1 MWVNKFANVM
11 EDCHPS
17 DSSREIKAK
26 RKLFRIVQ
34 TNYAKMLGLK
44 DVLRRLH
51 PMEKP
56 FFVCLFFFFFFPL
69 FKAALISYGGSRA
82 KGWINT

>member
-51 PMEKP
+51 PMEKT
-56 FFVCLFFFFFFPL
+56 FCLFVCFVLFRFLRPHL
-69 FKAALISYGGSRA
+69 HHKEIPRLRVESEL
-82 KGWINT
+82 